1 MRGNAVP
8 LNSIL
13 GRLVKL
19 ALAPGATTS
28 IAMFAKGLLAPAPYP
43 DPILDVGC
51 GLISPLVAA
60 GLRPVGV
67 DIALSRARSHRPVG
81 VVADAAALP
90 FADGSFPAVF
100 SFGLLH
106 ELADEAARRAVG
118 EMVRVGRYD
127 GRVVVFD
134 GVLPE
139 PGTRPLASLV
149 RKFDGPM
156 RTERELR
163 KLFDG
168 RPTWHFQ
175 RVTYAAT
182 GLEGMWCL
190 SRGET

>member
-1 MRGNAVP
+1 MP
-8 LNSIL
+8 LSTVVD
-13 GRLVKL
+13 RLVRL
-19 ALAPGATTS
+19 VLAPGAATN

-43 DPILDVGC
+43 SPILDVGC
-51 GLISPLVAA
+51 GSSSPLVAA

-67 DIALSRARSHRPVG
+67 DIALSRARSHRSEG
-81 VVADAAALP
+81 VVADATALP

-118 EMVRVGRYD
+118 EMMRVGRYD

-134 GVLPE
+134 GVQPE
-139 PGTRPLASLV
+139 PGTRSLASIVGKLH
-149 RKFDGPM
+149 GPM

-163 KLFDG
+163 RLFDG

-182 GLEGMWCL
+182 GLEGMWCV
-190 SRGET
+190 SRGDT